1 MCSRG
6 LTSDPGVGEGELA
19 ADDDLVRLS
28 PIELTAGLVPVA
40 EEVTEEALGAI
51 VQGLKVGRE
60 LGVGVPAKIKD

>member
-28 PIELTAGLVPVA
+28 PIELTAGLIPLA
-40 EEVTEEALGAI
+40 EGLI
-51 VQGLKVGRE
+51 LVQGLKVGGE
-60 LGVGVPAKIKD
+60 LGVGVPAEIKN